1 MQLFSVDATIYKNF
15 LNRNKNFAPENMKK
29 LLSKVAHNW
38 PKTFF
43 SVLPTDPKSAQ
54 ISYSVP

>member
-1 MQLFSVDATIYKNF
+1 MQLFTAGATIFLKKN
-15 LNRNKNFAPENMKK
+15 LKFAPENMKK
-29 LLSKVAHNW
+29 LLSKVAHNR

-43 SVLPTDPKSAQ
+43 SVLPTSPKSAQ